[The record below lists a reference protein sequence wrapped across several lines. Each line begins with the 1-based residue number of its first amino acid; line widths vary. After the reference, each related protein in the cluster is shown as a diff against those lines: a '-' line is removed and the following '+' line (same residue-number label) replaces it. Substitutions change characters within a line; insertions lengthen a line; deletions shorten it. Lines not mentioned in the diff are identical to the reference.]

1 MKNIL
6 KKYLVAAV
14 VATTLFSCGN
24 TEKNTNSFKVGV
36 QAGPEFKLAEIAKK
50 VAKDSFNLDVEL
62 VTFSDYIMPNE
73 ALQQKDIDI
82 NVFQT
87 KPYLDEQSKNRGYQ
101 FEIVGK
107 TFVYPMAGYSKKIK
121 NISELKPGNTIVI
134 PNDPTNLG
142 RALLLLQE
150 AGLIKLKADV
160 GLLATAQDISN
171 NPLNLK
177 ILELE
182 APQLTR
188 TLDDAQVTVAII
200 NNNFAASSN
209 LTAKKDGLF
218 VEGGQSPYV
227 NIIVSRQDNKND
239 KKVADFVKSYQSKAV
254 EEAAEEQFKGG
265 AVKGW

>member
-1 MKNIL
+1 MKNNL
-6 KKYLVAAV
+6 KKIIVAAV
-14 VATTLFSCGN
+14 VASTLFACGN
-24 TEKNTNSFKVGV
+24 AKKDENVLKVGV
-36 QAGPEFKLAEIAKK
+36 QAGPEFKLAEVAKK
-50 VAKDSFNLDVEL
+50 VAKDSFNLEVEL

-73 ALQQKDIDI
+73 ALQQQDIDL

-87 KPYLDEQSKNRGYQ
+87 KPYLDEQSKNRGYK

-121 NISELKPGNTIVI
+121 NISELKAGNTIVI

-142 RALLLLQE
+142 RALLLLQQKE
-150 AGLIKLKADV
+150 IIKLKADV
-160 GLLATAQDISN
+160 GLLATAQDIIA
-171 NPLNLK
+171 NPLNIK

-188 TLDDAQVTVAII
+188 TLDDDQVTVAII

-218 VEGGQSPYV
+218 VEDGESPYV
-227 NIIVSRQDNKND
+227 NIIVSRQDNKTA
-239 KKVADFVKSYQSKAV
+239 KKVADFVKAYQSKAV
-254 EEAAEEQFKGG
+254 EAAADEEFKGG
-265 AVKGW
+265 AIKGW